1 MTGFVRPSVG
11 LSHMNY
17 VEYLSNLTTQLD
29 NASLAQPV
37 TKQCFMLFSVC
48 KKSRKHTSAKH
59 DQLKVVLNIY
69 KFYLYE
75 EFWGMSQFTKCCPHS
90 Q

>member
-17 VEYLSNLTTQLD
+17 VECLLNLTPQLD
-29 NASLAQPV
+29 NTSLAQPV

-48 KKSRKHTSAKH
+48 VKRALAITENT
-59 DQLKVVLNIY
+59 LKNI
-69 KFYLYE
+69 LLL
-75 EFWGMSQFTKCCPHS
+75 GITQFRASKG
-90 Q
+90 